1 MTRIVS
7 WYLFKMIS
15 SPFAFCFTT
24 SQFSGA
30 RPACPSLI
38 FCFLAGFLPFLMFG
52 LLYAFLFV
60 VGVVCLFCLIF

>member
-1 MTRIVS
+1 MFVRL
-7 WYLFKMIS
+7 WRMMS
-15 SPFAFCFTT
+15 SPSGFYRTT

-38 FCFLAGFLPFLMFG
+38 FCFLVGFLPFLMFG